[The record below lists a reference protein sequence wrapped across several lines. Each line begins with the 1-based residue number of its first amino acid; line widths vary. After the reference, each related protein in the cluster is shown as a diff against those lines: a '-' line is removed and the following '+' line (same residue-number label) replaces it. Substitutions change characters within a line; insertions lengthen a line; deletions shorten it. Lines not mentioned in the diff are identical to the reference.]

1 MKMRELEKQ
10 TELERTAIEYMDE
23 VYESIQERN
32 PFEVEFLQAVKEI
45 FDSLLPVFIKN
56 PQYMENGILERIVEP
71 ERLLIFRVPWSGRYW

>member
-45 FDSLLPVFIKN
+45 FDSLLPVFIKKSTIHGKWN
-56 PQYMENGILERIVEP
+56 IGENCGTRKIIDLSCA
-71 ERLLIFRVPWSGRYW
+71 LGGRYW